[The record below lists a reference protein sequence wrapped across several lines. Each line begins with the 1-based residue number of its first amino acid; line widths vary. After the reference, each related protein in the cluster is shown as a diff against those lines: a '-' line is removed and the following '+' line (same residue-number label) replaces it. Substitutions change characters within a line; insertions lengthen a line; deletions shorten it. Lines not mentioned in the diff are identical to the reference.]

1 MELCENDGGQ
11 GDDGKHLTATDSMKM
26 ASKGLIFGKEM
37 KRGRRERELEVA
49 GRALGGRG

>member
-1 MELCENDGGQ
+1 MGGKEII
-11 GDDGKHLTATDSMKM
+11 GKHLTAMDSMKM